1 MSRFS
6 RMNSIQYRTWAP
18 PESPIRIEYSPQL
31 LREVRLES
39 THGDAGGVLFGV
51 RHGNELRVLAAR
63 SLVDERDPRIAGL
76 DPVGI
81 FAVRSRGEIFMTES
95 DLERFEEFNGL
106 GAVALVV
113 SGARARFFVRETG
126 GAMLA
131 IKSYLEFP
139 MPEGPPETA
148 LVRTPQP
155 KPVERANKAPSRFV
169 TLTWIALGALSV
181 FTIFIVLRSE
191 WTTPAPLGLTV
202 RGVQGQLRIA
212 WNLEAAARRGQLEI
226 RDGARQIAI
235 PISAM
240 LTSATYTPNGGD
252 VEVRL
257 IVSDG
262 GAQSRLETARF
273 LVSGPLPSP
282 EISHTEEQIANLETE
297 AGRLR
302 SARQRNRDSVTE
314 LRRVIE
320 RLTPSDGTGR
330 TAPSRTTPAP

>member
-18 PESPIRIEYSPQL
+18 PESPIRIEYTAQL

-63 SLVDERDPRIAGL
+63 SLVDERDPRLAGL

-81 FAVRSRGEIFMTES
+81 FAARTRGEIFMTES
-95 DLERFEEFNGL
+95 DLERFEEFNGP

-113 SGARARFFVRETG
+113 SGARAGFFVRETG
-126 GAMLA
+126 GSMLA

-155 KPVERANKAPSRFV
+155 KPEPKPAERANIAPSRFV

-181 FTIFIVLRSE
+181 FTIFIVLGSE

-282 EISHTEEQIANLETE
+282 EISHTEEQIANLENE

-302 SARQRNRDSVTE
+302 SAGQRNRDSVTE
-314 LRRVIE
+314 LRRMIE
-320 RLTPSDGTGR
+320 RLTPSGVTGR
-330 TAPSRTTPAP
+330 TPP